1 MTKAKLLKLV
11 RNLLADVGH
20 GIVFDIIE
28 AGVRREDSWWYVP
41 VIAERKGNEVPREVT
56 VNIYANLETDLEEE
70 HGVTVLFV
78 PMIRESTV
86 SL

>member
-11 RNLLADVGH
+11 RSLLADVGH

-28 AGVRREDSWWYVP
+28 TGVRREDSWWYVP
-41 VIAERKGNEVPREVT
+41 VIAERKGHEVPREVT